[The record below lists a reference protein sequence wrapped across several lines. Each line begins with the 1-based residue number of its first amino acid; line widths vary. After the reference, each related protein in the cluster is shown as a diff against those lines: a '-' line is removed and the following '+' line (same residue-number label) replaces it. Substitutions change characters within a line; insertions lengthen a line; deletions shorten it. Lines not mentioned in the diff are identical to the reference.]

1 VEEGQESKEENL
13 LWSRITEQSMKTIIS
28 DSVVVIPIFAE
39 GQTDPGKTR
48 SNNED
53 AFSYDPDSGIFIVSD
68 GVGGEQAGERASE
81 ATVKLLPFM
90 LKEALRK
97 CNIIKEDEMI
107 SVISS
112 TIRDLNRKVF
122 EYSQSVDELKGMGAT
137 LVFCLV
143 REDRVFCAYMG
154 DSSVFLVRD
163 GEMECLTEDHS
174 LVHILLQQR
183 KINNKQAKTHPFRN
197 VILRYIG
204 MEEERGPDISV
215 FTCRDGDRFLL
226 CSDGLT
232 DMVSEKTIASIL
244 WKEDSL
250 KTVCSSLIDAAN
262 EAGGLDNITAVAVQI
277 GNSRARRDMKV
288 RVRRTRRHSMI
299 AYKEEHKA

>member
-1 VEEGQESKEENL
+1 MN
-13 LWSRITEQSMKTIIS
+13 TIIG
-28 DSVVVIPIFAE
+28 DSPATVPLFAE
-39 GQTDPGKTR
+39 GLTDPGKAR

-53 AFSYDPDSGIFIVSD
+53 AFAFDQDFGIFIVSD

-90 LKEALRK
+90 LKEALRQG
-97 CNIIKEDEMI
+97 NVTREDEMI
-107 SVISS
+107 HVISS
-112 TIRDLNRKVF
+112 TVKALNRKVF

-143 REDRVFCAYMG
+143 RENRVFCSYMG

-163 GEMECLTEDHS
+163 GEMECVTEDHS
-174 LVHILLQQR
+174 LVHVLLEQR
-183 KINNKQAKTHPFRN
+183 KITHKQAKTHPFRN

-215 FTCRDGDRFLL
+215 FDCQEGDRLLL

-232 DMVSEKTIASIL
+232 DMVPEKTIASIL

-250 KTVCSSLIDAAN
+250 KTVCSSLIEAAN
-262 EAGGLDNITAVAVQI
+262 GAGGRDNITAVAVQI
-277 GNSRARRDMKV
+277 GNHRAQADMQI

-299 AYKEEHKA
+299 IHKEEYKAH

>member
-1 VEEGQESKEENL
+1 
-13 LWSRITEQSMKTIIS
+13 MKTMIN

-53 AFSYDPDSGIFIVSD
+53 AFSFDPDSGIFIVSD

-90 LKEALRK
+90 LEEALK
-97 CNIIKEDEMI
+97 KANITREDEII
-107 SVISS
+107 SLIYK
-112 TIRDLNRKVF
+112 TIKDLNRKVF
-122 EYSQSVDELKGMGAT
+122 NYSQSVDELKGMGAT
-137 LVFCLV
+137 LVLCLV
-143 REDRVFCAYMG
+143 RENRVFCAYMG

-174 LVHILLQQR
+174 LVHILLQQQ

-215 FTCRDGDRFLL
+215 FSSRDGDRFLL

-232 DMVSEKTIASIL
+232 DMVSEKTIASVL

-250 KTVCSSLIDAAN
+250 KAVCSSLIDAAN
-262 EAGGLDNITAVAVQI
+262 EAGGRDNITAVAVQI
-277 GNSRARRDMKV
+277 GNSRAHRDMKV

-299 AYKEEHKA
+299 VYKEEHKAQ

>member
-1 VEEGQESKEENL
+1 MEKVMNS
-13 LWSRITEQSMKTIIS
+13 IIE
-28 DSVVVIPIFAE
+28 DSPATVPVFAE
-39 GQTDPGKTR
+39 GLTDPGKQR

-53 AFSYDPDSGIFIVSD
+53 AFSFDREFGIFIVSD

-90 LKEALRK
+90 LKEAVRK
-97 CNIIKEDEMI
+97 GTVKRDDELI
-107 SVISS
+107 FVISS
-112 TIRDLNRKVF
+112 TVKALNRKVF

-137 LVFCLV
+137 LVFCFV
-143 REDRVFCAYMG
+143 RERKVFCAYMG
-154 DSSVFLVRD
+154 DSSVFLMRD

-174 LVHILLQQR
+174 LIHVLLEQG
-183 KINNKQAKTHPFRN
+183 KITHKQARSHPFRN

-204 MEEERGPDISV
+204 MEEDRGPDVSA
-215 FTCRDGDRFLL
+215 FEYREGDRILL

-232 DMVSEKTIASIL
+232 DMVPEKTIASIL

-262 EAGGLDNITAVAVQI
+262 LAGGRDNITAVAVQI
-277 GNSRARRDMKV
+277 GMHNPQPDLQI
-288 RVRRTRRHSMI
+288 RVRRTRHHSAI
-299 AYKEEHKA
+299 VHREDHKAQ